1 MEPFNLDLAC
11 SRYFEQQAR
20 NDKAIADLKA
30 MNKAAMDDLKEEIE
44 TGHRNAFGYALG
56 ECNDKDHAEMLKDE
70 IKKRLEE

>member
-1 MEPFNLDLAC
+1 MEFNLNEAVA
-11 SRYFEQQAR
+11 RYFEQQAR

-56 ECNDKDHAEMLKDE
+56 ECNDKDHAELLKDE
-70 IKKRLEE
+70 IKRRLEE

>member
-1 MEPFNLDLAC
+1 MEFNLNEAVA
-11 SRYFEQQAR
+11 RYFEQAAR

-56 ECNDKDHAEMLKDE
+56 DFNDKDHAEMLKDE
-70 IKKRLEE
+70 IAKRLEE